1 MKAVILKRLYILF
14 ACFVFPFYGNYL
26 SAQSLLKEFDN
37 LFLTGTEE
45 AFLTKVATY
54 TDKKMFFLSA
64 EDLEF
69 IPVFELKGEAI
80 IKDSIPNVRIVT
92 GEDRF
97 HWTIPTSMIF
107 SEGKLF
113 TTYGYGIAEYER
125 DDKAWFI
132 KEVFPITD
140 DIYNA
145 KYHRIIG
152 VCGNKVVIACDMYY
166 NNPIEKYGDY
176 TLAIYDLEE
185 KRISRERVF
194 NFDRAIFLNLYSFV
208 NLFSC
213 SKERIS
219 FLNPL
224 KSEVYLL
231 DYDLN
236 VSDTL
241 GFPSQDGY
249 EATEKRLNELF
260 TPEVILLCDK
270 APKNP
275 VLILHQNLVFSKDNA
290 YGLNTKQCFIDEDN
304 LLIEYSLFGKGGAAE
319 FFKLNLKTRQ
329 AERVFSYSYK
339 EQPDLDDLIWKEELP
354 IFNDGTY
361 FKTTM
366 KPSQDEENIV
376 GGLDM
381 YYCKPFDFR
390 TK

>member
-1 MKAVILKRLYILF
+1 MLKRLCISF
-14 ACFVFPFYGNYL
+14 ACFGFLLHGSSL

-69 IPVFELKGEAI
+69 IPVFEVKGETI

-166 NNPIEKYGDY
+166 NNPIEKY
-176 TLAIYDLEE
+176 
-185 KRISRERVF
+185 
-194 NFDRAIFLNLYSFV
+194 
-208 NLFSC
+208 
-213 SKERIS
+213 
-219 FLNPL
+219 
-224 KSEVYLL
+224 
-231 DYDLN
+231 
-236 VSDTL
+236 
-241 GFPSQDGY
+241 
-249 EATEKRLNELF
+249 
-260 TPEVILLCDK
+260 
-270 APKNP
+270 
-275 VLILHQNLVFSKDNA
+275 
-290 YGLNTKQCFIDEDN
+290 
-304 LLIEYSLFGKGGAAE
+304 
-319 FFKLNLKTRQ
+319 
-329 AERVFSYSYK
+329 
-339 EQPDLDDLIWKEELP
+339 
-354 IFNDGTY
+354 
-361 FKTTM
+361 
-366 KPSQDEENIV
+366 
-376 GGLDM
+376 
-381 YYCKPFDFR
+381 
-390 TK
+390 